1 MHYVGQSEKT
11 ITVVIERTLVSRKRI
26 RDLTEADLS
35 TISTSIQ
42 KKHSIL
48 GESKDKAMIEPFVMD
63 HDGKKVLMY
72 GCIYQSKNTA
82 ISTEEPPSY
91 LEIMAFFYNT
101 ENTLVEVSS
110 ITDHVSDVSLSEMQ
124 SIIGSIKLNQKQNQ
138 TVRDND

>member
-1 MHYVGQSEKT
+1 MGVFTNQ
-11 ITVVIERTLVSRKRI
+11 
-26 RDLTEADLS
+26 
-35 TISTSIQ
+35 
-42 KKHSIL
+42 
-48 GESKDKAMIEPFVMD
+48 
-63 HDGKKVLMY
+63 
-72 GCIYQSKNTA
+72 KNTA